1 MNEEN
6 VKNKVIIPFL
16 NSIGFKEANL
26 SYEDSFTIKLGK
38 NTVKK
43 KDYISGRLDIL
54 VKIDNIPFLLW
65 EMKKEGLQITD
76 EEVGQA
82 ISYARLT
89 EPITPYTIV
98 SNGTNTQIYNTFNKK
113 LINQDVLN
121 KKYNT
126 PNFNETINYRM
137 DALSEIICYSKDNL
151 ISFLKNINN
160 RELERVKG
168 NKYIKELYVPRTE
181 IHDLFNNF
189 LDNDSKLF
197 FITGESG
204 IGKTNTMCNLLENNI
219 NKSMILFYNA
229 CFISNSIINQIMD
242 DFNFG
247 FDEQLFNRQL
257 FNRINLLAKRENKY
271 FIICIDAIDE
281 LAIQNP
287 QIEIDKILNI
297 VSEYSN
303 IKVCLS
309 CKDSFVKD
317 FEEVNGISS
326 KLKNISR
333 IDSRLTD
340 FNDKEK
346 DEIIQN
352 YKIYY
357 DVSIN
362 ENIIQNIKNYCNNGF
377 LFRVIFETYRG
388 KTINEEIEDI
398 SIIKKYIE
406 IISQNYNLNFKD
418 LIFSLTILGEVFS
431 KEIDDWP
438 RLLIEE
444 EKIDNELRIKNSK
457 VMLDTLVNINIL
469 QRYTTNETNYID
481 FNFKPLSYYAITIL
495 YGGLNIKR
503 GKDFIEMLFELN
515 NNRRSKESLR
525 WYNNYI
531 KNFQYSDIYKFKK
544 EYGLMLINQYRK
556 IVNKHFYSIRD
567 KFELGEDIND
577 VGIAIDNSSSCLV
590 DIYGFYKKNNNND
603 DVRIIDFKEKD
614 TLIKNGMY
622 GYTSNM
628 SKIDIPKIIKDKLQK
643 IIENKC
649 LNEENCKYLN
659 IEYVL
664 NMIFLYGKTYKL
676 DYKYEKTN
684 FIPNFNE
691 FLPLNL
697 MELSKKIIMFN
708 IEQLKTIDV
717 IDKSLNNEELYQQLI
732 TGKINI
738 PECNYSINGKGRVP
752 IYSLVNR
759 ITTLIDSFSISI
771 IDKPHLIVPKD
782 VSKAK
787 NSSWVSDI
795 IIETFTKEELQKYLE
810 DLLSKYIDE
819 YISIV
824 ESNFPTLKNKM
835 PYYNL
840 FKNGIL
846 IELYLYKKEKE
857 FLGNYSRR
865 LNYCYNDN
873 NKKEIKVYLCKQEDV
888 PKEPLRRWYS
898 YSSGEVGS
906 LFYDNYINNPS
917 IRHMV
922 LSNMI
927 YELLESDIKR
937 LFENEENAFDDSQ
950 DK

>member
-16 NSIGFKEANL
+16 NSIGFKESNL
-26 SYEDSFTIKLGK
+26 SYEDNFTIKLGK
-38 NTVKK
+38 NTIKK

-54 VKIDNIPFLLW
+54 VKLDNTPFLLW
-65 EMKKEGLQITD
+65 EMKKEGLQISD
-76 EEVGQA
+76 EEIGQA

-98 SNGTNTQIYNTFNKK
+98 SNGTNTLIYNTFNKE
-113 LINQDVLN
+113 LINQGDL
-121 KKYNT
+121 KKEYST

-137 DALSEIICYSKDNL
+137 DALSEIICYSKNNL
-151 ISFLKNINN
+151 ITFLKNINN
-160 RELERVKG
+160 REIERVKG
-168 NKYIKELYVPRTE
+168 NKYIKELYVPRIE
-181 IHDLFNNF
+181 VHELFNDF
-189 LDNDSKLF
+189 LENDCKLF

-219 NKSMILFYNA
+219 NTSMILFYNA
-229 CFISNSIINQIMD
+229 CFISNSIINQIMY

-247 FDEQLFNRQL
+247 FDEQLLNRQL
-257 FNRINLLAKRENKY
+257 FNRINLLAKKENKY

-297 VSEYSN
+297 VSEFSN
-303 IKVCLS
+303 IKICLS

-333 IDSRLTD
+333 MDSKLVD

-346 DEIIQN
+346 DKIIQN

-388 KTINEEIEDI
+388 KTINDEIEDI
-398 SIIKKYIE
+398 SIIKRYIE
-406 IISQNYNLNFKD
+406 IISQNYNLNLKD

-431 KEIDDWP
+431 KKIDDWP

-444 EKIDNELRIKNSK
+444 EKIENELRIKNSK
-457 VMLDTLVNINIL
+457 VMLDTLININIL
-469 QRYTTNETNYID
+469 QRYTTNEINYID
-481 FNFKPLSYYAITIL
+481 FNFKPLSYYAIAIL
-495 YGGLNIKR
+495 YGGLNIKK

-525 WYNNYI
+525 WYDNYI
-531 KNFQYSDIYKFKK
+531 KNFQYNDIYKFKK
-544 EYGLMLINQYRK
+544 EYGLMLINQYRE

-567 KFELGEDIND
+567 KFELGEDINNI
-577 VGIAIDNSSSCLV
+577 GIAIDNGSSCVV
-590 DIYGFYKKNNNND
+590 DTYNFYKKTNKDD
-603 DVRIIDFKEKD
+603 DVRIVDFRQQDK
-614 TLIKNGMY
+614 LLKNGIN
-622 GYTSNM
+622 GFISNM
-628 SKIDIPKIIKDKLQK
+628 SKINIPQIIKDKLK
-643 IIENKC
+643 EIIEKKH
-649 LNEENCKYLN
+649 LNEDDCKYLN
-659 IEYVL
+659 IEYIL
-664 NMIFLYGKTYKL
+664 NMIFLYGKVYGL
-676 DYKYEKTN
+676 DYKYEKPN
-684 FIPNFNE
+684 FIPKFNE

-697 MELSKKIIMFN
+697 IELNKKIIIFN
-708 IEQLKTIDV
+708 IEQLKRIGV
-717 IDKSLNNEELYQQLI
+717 IDKRLDNEKLYQQLI
-732 TGKINI
+732 TGKIDI
-738 PECNYSINGKGRVP
+738 PECDYNIAREGRVP

-759 ITTLIDSFSISI
+759 ITTFISNFSINI
-771 IDKPHLIVPKD
+771 IDKPHLIVPEN
-782 VSKAK
+782 VSNPQ
-787 NSSWVSDI
+787 NSSWISDI
-795 IIETFTKEELQKYLE
+795 IIETFTKPELQKYLE

-819 YISIV
+819 YICIV

-835 PYYNL
+835 VYYNL
-840 FKNGIL
+840 FKNGVL
-846 IELYLYKKEKE
+846 LELYLYKKEKE
-857 FLGNYSRR
+857 FLGNYSRM
-865 LNYCYNDN
+865 LNYCYNDTG
-873 NKKEIKVYLCKQEDV
+873 KKEIKVYLCRQEDV
-888 PKEPLRRWYS
+888 PKEPLKRWYS
-898 YSSGEVGS
+898 YSSGEVAS
-906 LFYDNYINNPS
+906 LFYDNYINNS
-917 IRHMV
+917 STRHMV

-937 LFENEENAFDDSQ
+937 LFENEENVFNDL
-950 DK
+950 